1 MRLFSNPPRDNGAA
15 RNERVFGEAMRRL
28 TREMDAIIHRHAA
41 AGILKSGATIKALVA
56 AMHSTT
62 SEAVDEILRGIGA
75 MTEHAGKKRGALLAH
90 LAESL
95 EAHQTTAEGT
105 IQFAIEKI
113 GLGGD
118 FQHAAPSIAT
128 SRRRHQEKI
137 ADFTEGW
144 TAPAGKPWK
153 ERHPYLY
160 DLALLLAGAVIG
172 GVSADPLTDWI
183 SRVMGDVV
191 ASVIAISS

>member
-1 MRLFSNPPRDNGAA
+1 MGAMTWHSKSTRDYGGK
-15 RNERVFGEAMRRL
+15 RNERVFSEAMRRL

-62 SEAVDEILRGIGA
+62 ADAVDEILRGIGA
-75 MTEHAGKKRGALLAH
+75 VTEHAGKKRAALLFQ
-90 LAESL
+90 LNQNL

-113 GLGGD
+113 GLAND

-137 ADFTEGW
+137 ADFSEGW
-144 TAPAGKPWK
+144 TAPVGKPWK
-153 ERHPYLY
+153 ERHPFLY
-160 DLALLLAGAVIG
+160 EGALVLIGAAIG
-172 GVSADPLTDWI
+172 GVTIDSLTDWI
-183 SRVMGDVV
+183 F
-191 ASVIAISS
+191 